1 MARLK
6 GNISKFFAWVMV
18 TIVII
23 SLAGFGIQDVILG
36 STGRN
41 IATVGKEKISIDE
54 FLRSVEN
61 EILQFSQE
69 NNVNLTVEEAKT
81 YGLINKVL
89 SDLIAK
95 KIFDNLIKN
104 EGISRQD
111 KSVAEYIKTVESF
124 KNISGEFDVEK
135 YKRYIAAIGVN
146 VKEFENNLKDDLT
159 RELILEVFEAPKKID
174 TTMLEK
180 SIAHYF
186 QSRDLSFIEL
196 NAKNFRSL
204 SKIPTSNDISKY
216 FDERRDQFKSPNK
229 KTIKIGQIDFED
241 LVKQQ
246 KIGNKLIKDYYD
258 KNIGSFQNKEK
269 RLIDMLSFSN
279 EGSESKKRITEIKS
293 NSELF
298 DAEITFRGLQTD
310 DISLGF
316 VEKPSSKDNENLT
329 ELFNKEKI
337 GIYGPYKTDLGLALY
352 RIREIIAENETSF
365 LSAKSDI
372 RKLLASEKAKNE
384 MFKTLEELN
393 NEVAAGQTLEDL
405 ESKFSISIVSLE
417 IENNKLPDRFE
428 NDPNVETLFKNASDQ
443 ITEFILL
450 KDNSLLAMK
459 VEDEK
464 EERNLSLKEASK
476 DIEEILYKENT
487 LIAAKSYF
495 DKNLDL
501 RKENFLTQI
510 FEMNTN
516 EEVLIEIKNKK
527 VFRFNIDTQL
537 TPEIMGRIF
546 SLRKKEFLLFFDK
559 SKLFLVFLENITP
572 NDIGKELKRTLMS
585 QREEFLKRSLRQNF
599 INNYLNFIKQNTDIN
614 VNENLIEST
623 LSNLRRTG

>member
-1 MARLK
+1 
-6 GNISKFFAWVMV
+6 MV
-18 TIVII
+18 SIVII

-54 FLRSVEN
+54 FLRGVKN
-61 EILQFSQE
+61 EILKFSQE
-69 NNVNLTVEEAKT
+69 NNVNLSVEEAKT
-81 YGLINKVL
+81 YGLINKAL
-89 SDLIAK
+89 NDLIAK
-95 KIFDNLIKN
+95 KIFDNLIKS

-124 KNISGEFDVEK
+124 KNISGEFDVGK
-135 YKRYIAAIGVN
+135 YKRFIAATGVN
-146 VKEFENNLKDDLT
+146 VEEFENNLKDDLA
-159 RELILEVFEAPKKID
+159 RELILDVFEAPRKID
-174 TTMLEK
+174 ITILEK
-180 SIAHYF
+180 SLAHYF
-186 QSRDLSFIEL
+186 QSRSLLFLEL
-196 NAKNFRSL
+196 NAKIFRSL
-204 SKIPTSNDISKY
+204 SKIPTSSDISKY
-216 FDERRDQFKSPNK
+216 FDERREQFKSPNK
-229 KTIKIGQIDFED
+229 KIIKIGYIDFENII
-241 LVKQQ
+241 KQQ
-246 KIGNKLIKDYYD
+246 KIENKLIRDYY
-258 KNIGSFQNKEK
+258 NENSSSFQNEEK

-279 EGSESKKRITEIKS
+279 EGIESKKRIQEIIS

-298 DAEITFRGLQTD
+298 DAEISSRGLEID

-316 VEKPSSKDNENLT
+316 VEKPDTKDNENLI

-384 MFKTLEELN
+384 MFKILEHLN

-405 ESKFSISIVSLE
+405 KPKFSISIQSLE
-417 IENNKLPDRFE
+417 IENNKLPDRFQ
-428 NDPNVETLFKNASDQ
+428 NDPNVETLFKNATDQ

-450 KDNSLLAMK
+450 ADNSLLAMK
-459 VEDEK
+459 VKDEK
-464 EERNLSLKEASK
+464 KERNLSLQEASK
-476 DIEEILYKENT
+476 DIEEILRKENT
-487 LIAAKSYF
+487 LIAAKAYF
-495 DKNLDL
+495 DRNLDL
-501 RKENFLTQI
+501 TNENFLNQV
-510 FEMNTN
+510 FEMNGD
-516 EEVLIEIKNKK
+516 EEILVEIKNKK

-546 SLRKKEFLLFFDK
+546 SLKKKEFLFFSDK
-559 SKLFLVFLENITP
+559 SKLFLVFLENIIP
-572 NDIGKELKRTLMS
+572 NDIDKELKRTLMS
-585 QREEFLKRSLRQNF
+585 QREEFLKKSLRQNF
-599 INNYLNFIKQNTDIN
+599 INNYLNFIRQNTDIN

>member
-18 TIVII
+18 LIVII

-36 STGRN
+36 STGRD

-61 EILQFSQE
+61 EILKFSQE
-69 NNVNLTVEEAKT
+69 NNVTLTVEEAKT
-81 YGLINKVL
+81 YGLINKAL
-89 SDLIAK
+89 NDLIAK
-95 KIFDNLIKN
+95 KIFDNLIKS

-124 KNISGEFDVEK
+124 KSISGEFDVEK
-135 YKRYIAAIGVN
+135 YKRYVAATGLN
-146 VKEFENNLKDDLT
+146 VKEFENNLKDDLA
-159 RELILEVFEAPKKID
+159 RELILDVFEAPKKID
-174 TTMLEK
+174 ITILEK
-180 SIAHYF
+180 SLAHYF
-186 QSRDLSFIEL
+186 QSRNLLFIEL
-196 NAKNFRSL
+196 NAKNFSSL

-229 KTIKIGQIDFED
+229 KIIKIGYIDFEN
-241 LVKQQ
+241 LIKQQ
-246 KIGNKLIKDYYD
+246 KIENKLIKDYYNE
-258 KNIGSFQNKEK
+258 NISSFQNEEK
-269 RLIDMLSFSN
+269 RLIDMLSFSD
-279 EGSESKKRITEIKS
+279 ESSESKKRIQEIKS

-298 DAEITFRGLQTD
+298 DAEITSRGLETD

-316 VEKPSSKDNENLT
+316 VEKPDSKDNENLI

-352 RIREIIAENETSF
+352 RIREIVAENETSL

-384 MFKTLEELN
+384 VFKILEDLN

-405 ESKFSISIVSLE
+405 ESKISISIETLE
-417 IENNKLPDRFE
+417 IENNKLPDRFQ
-428 NDPNVETLFKNASDQ
+428 NDPNVETLFKNANDQ

-450 KDNSLLAMK
+450 ADNSLLAMK

-464 EERNLSLKEASK
+464 KERNLSLQEASK
-476 DIEEILYKENT
+476 DIEEILRKENT
-487 LIAAKSYF
+487 FIAAKSYF
-495 DKNLDL
+495 DQNLDL
-501 RKENFLTQI
+501 TNENFLSQI
-510 FEMNTN
+510 FEMNSK
-516 EEVLIEIKNKK
+516 EEILIETKNKK
-527 VFRFNIDTQL
+527 VFRFSVDAQL

-546 SLRKKEFLLFFDK
+546 SLRKKEFLFFYDK
-559 SKLFLVFLENITP
+559 SKLFLVFIENITP

-599 INNYLNFIKQNTDIN
+599 INNYLNFIRQNTDIN